1 MTSSVSS
8 VLIVGG
14 GSAGWMTAAHLA
26 TKVPQLDI
34 TLIESSD
41 IPTVGVGE
49 STVPPIVDFM
59 AGLGLDERSWMPA
72 CQATFKSAIG
82 FNHFHQLGEPTM
94 WYPFESIEM
103 FKGRPLNRYWLNKH
117 FTDPAFG
124 DRFTFYD
131 YCHFVPALC
140 QAGRSI
146 ASFDRTKYAYHIDA
160 NLLGRYLRQVA
171 VDRGVSHVVDT
182 VTAVDQ
188 EPDGTIVS
196 IGRAGGDSLEAD
208 LFIDCT
214 GFSSIL
220 LGRALDEPFDDY
232 RHHLFNDRAVALSVP
247 YDDKEHEMFSYT
259 RCSAVAAGWVW
270 EIPLYDRIGA
280 GYVFSS
286 AHASDDEAEA
296 ELRSL
301 LGESRAAEAEAAVIP
316 IRTGKHRRT
325 WVKNCVALG
334 LSAGFIEPLESTG
347 IHTVQGPLDV
357 LTHTLTARGGDGYSI
372 SDVAVY
378 NTSVTQLFE
387 IIRDFLV
394 THYALTAREDTPYWR
409 DVKHTTAVPES
420 LSQKLALARAKM
432 PDREIQARFDDAGL
446 AGFYFEDGWMNI
458 LVGMNHLPFHYPHLA
473 ANGAGPFEAIIEA
486 NLAEADEQYERI
498 RANQAKLPEIP
509 SHYELLKNKI
519 YRGVA

>member
-1 MTSSVSS
+1 MVGSIV
-8 VLIVGG
+8 IVGG
-14 GSAGWMTAAHLA
+14 GSAGWMTAAHLV
-26 TKVPQLDI
+26 TNLGGVSI

-41 IPTVGVGE
+41 IATIGVGE

-59 AGLGLDERSWMPA
+59 RGLGLAEEDWMPA
-72 CQATFKSAIG
+72 CQATYKSAVG
-82 FNHFHQLGEPTM
+82 FRDFHQVGEPMM
-94 WYPFESIEM
+94 WYPFESVEM

-140 QAGRSI
+140 QAGRTI
-146 ASFDRTKYAYHIDA
+146 ASFEGTKYAYHFDA
-160 NLLGRYLRQVA
+160 NLLGQYLKDVA
-171 VDRGVSHVVDT
+171 VDRGVTHVVDT
-182 VTAVDQ
+182 VTGVNQ

-196 IGRAGGDSLEAD
+196 IGRAGGEPLRAD

-214 GFSSIL
+214 GFRSLL
-220 LGRALDEPFDDY
+220 LGQALGEPFDDY
-232 RHHLFNDRAVALSVP
+232 RPFLFNDRAIALPVP
-247 YDDKEHEMFSYT
+247 YEDKEREMFSYT
-259 RCSAVAAGWVW
+259 RCSALSAGWAW
-270 EIPLYDRIGA
+270 ESPLYDRVGT

-286 AHASDDEAEA
+286 AHVSDDEAEA
-296 ELRSL
+296 ELRSF
-301 LGESRAAEAEAAVIP
+301 LGQSRTAEAEATVIP
-316 IRTGKHRRT
+316 IRSGKHRRT

-347 IHTVQGPLDV
+347 IQTVQGPLDV
-357 LTHTLTARGGDGYSI
+357 LTHTLTARGGDGYSV

-394 THYALTAREDTPYWR
+394 THYALTGREDTSYWR
-409 DVKHTTAVPES
+409 DVKHTTVIPEG

-473 ANGAGPFEAIIEA
+473 AGGAGPYEAIVQA
-486 NLAEADEQYERI
+486 NLAEADEQHERI
-498 RANQAKLPEIP
+498 KANHAKLPQIP
-509 SHYELLKNKI
+509 SHYELLKTRI